1 MKMTS
6 GRFRVLP
13 AMMAL
18 GVALA
23 AWSPCALAQGGAP
36 SAADM
41 ETARTLY
48 QEGKKLQDAGDMPGA
63 LEKFKAAHALA
74 STPVTGIYLARTQAS
89 LGLLV
94 DARETCLSILRMP
107 VQPDETSRSAEAR
120 KDAAEIARDLEP
132 RIPSL
137 VVRVQGIDTSVTPS
151 VTIDGHALPPAAV
164 GLVRKV
170 NPGSH
175 EIRVSATGYHDASQ
189 QVQVAEAENQE
200 LVLTLEP
207 LPPSEVVPE
216 SGSTTTPPPPATPP
230 PTVVTRGGM
239 SPLAVTGFIVAGS
252 GAAVGTLSGL
262 LAVQKASELDGDCSD
277 NQCPPDSHGDLD
289 NGRMF
294 GTVSTVA
301 FGVAAVGLTA
311 GIIGLAIQDDEP
323 ERRPAPGV
331 SPFVGLGTAGMRG
344 VF

>member
-1 MKMTS
+1 MTS
-6 GRFRVLP
+6 GRFRFLS
-13 AMMAL
+13 AMLVWGIA
-18 GVALA
+18 VS
-23 AWSPCALAQGGAP
+23 AWSPGALAQGDAP

-48 QEGKKLQDAGDMPGA
+48 QEGKKLQDEGNLPGA

-74 STPVTGIYLARTQAS
+74 STPVTGIYLARTQAA
-89 LGLLV
+89 LGKLV

-107 VQPDETSRSAEAR
+107 VQPDETERSAQAR
-120 KDAAEIARDLEP
+120 QDASALARELEP

-137 VVRVQGIDTSVTPS
+137 VVRVDGLDPSVKPT

-170 NPGSH
+170 NPGVH
-175 EIRVSATGYHDASQ
+175 EIRVNAPGHHEMTQ
-189 QVQVAEAENQE
+189 QVKLAEAENQE
-200 LVLTLEP
+200 LVVTLEP
-207 LPPSEVVPE
+207 LPPGAVPP
-216 SGSTTTPPPPATPP
+216 TPPPGSTPP
-230 PTVVTRGGM
+230 PGQPPRRGASQGGM
-239 SPLAVTGFIVAGS
+239 SPLAVTGFIIAGS

-262 LAVQKASELDGDCSD
+262 LAVQKASELDGDCPD
-277 NQCPPDSHGDLD
+277 NRCPPDSHGDLD

-301 FGVAAVGLTA
+301 FGVAAVGLTV
-311 GIIGLAIQDDEP
+311 GIVGLATQDDEP
-323 ERRPAPGV
+323 EPAPAV